1 MNTAHAPAGV
11 PSPSAHTP
19 PTRQGGPL
27 VPFSQ
32 PTPTNPAGARRER
45 TVHDGLSRTAKTG
58 LTANPNRT
66 RAVTRQE
73 VNR

>member
-1 MNTAHAPAGV
+1 MTEHASAGV
-11 PSPSAHTP
+11 PSESAQTP
-19 PTRQGGPL
+19 PARQGGPL

-32 PTPTNPAGARRER
+32 TTPTVPDGKRRER
-45 TVHDGLSRTAKTG
+45 TVHAAVPRPAKTT

-66 RAVTRQE
+66 KAPPRQE